1 MTELPEK
8 SRFAL
13 DEFIFMIGGQKRYSK
28 NTVRNYH
35 DSVHDWL
42 AWIVSAEMA
51 GGDFLKADKKTARSY
66 IAELSTKYSHS
77 SIHNKVSAI
86 RSFYKYLIRTGTTD
100 SDPFSLVKLPKKEKG
115 LPVFLPESSMPALLS
130 APRFDG
136 NNGLESKEDAMR
148 DALCIELL
156 YGAGLRVSELC
167 SLKWGDIDL
176 SSNIAKVLGKGSKIR
191 FCPFGEKAG
200 ELLKLW
206 RADFA
211 KSTDRDAVVL
221 TLKNGKP
228 VYPRYVQRML
238 KKYLAQTGLPSN
250 ITPHKLRHSFATHL
264 VNGGVDLR
272 ALQEMLGHASLST
285 TQIYTHLSTNKLLE
299 EYRNNHPRA

>member
-8 SRFAL
+8 SRSAL
-13 DEFIFMIGGQKRYSK
+13 DEFVFMIGGQRRYSK
-28 NTVRNYH
+28 NTVRNYT

-42 AWIVSAEMA
+42 EWIVSAEMA

-66 IAELSTKYSHS
+66 VAELSAKYSHS
-77 SIHNKVSAI
+77 STHNKVSAI
-86 RSFYKYLIRTGTTD
+86 RSFYKYLIRTGAAD
-100 SDPFSLVKLPKKEKG
+100 SDPFSLVKLPKKGKG

-136 NNGLESKEDAMR
+136 NNGLESKEEAMR

-176 SSNIAKVLGKGSKIR
+176 SANIAKVLGKGSKIR

-211 KSTDRDAVVL
+211 KSADFHSPVL
-221 TLKNGKP
+221 TLKNGKTI
-228 VYPRYVQRML
+228 YPQYVRRML

-272 ALQEMLGHASLST
+272 ALQEMLGHARLST
-285 TQIYTHLSTNKLLE
+285 TQIYTHLNTGKLLE

>member
-8 SRFAL
+8 SRAAL
-13 DEFIFMIGGQKRYSK
+13 DEFVFMIDGQRRYSK
-28 NTVRNYH
+28 NTVRNYT

-42 AWIVSAEMA
+42 AWIISAEMA

-66 IAELSTKYSHS
+66 VAELSAKYSHS

-86 RSFYKYLIRTGTTD
+86 RSFYKYLIRTGATD
-100 SDPFSLVKLPKKEKG
+100 SDPFSLVKLPKTEKG
-115 LPVFLPESSMPALLS
+115 LPVFLPESSMPTLLS

-136 NNGLESKEDAMR
+136 NNGLEPKEDAMR

-211 KSTDRDAVVL
+211 KSTDFHSTVL

-228 VYPRYVQRML
+228 VYPQYVRRML

-272 ALQEMLGHASLST
+272 ALQEMLGHARLST
-285 TQIYTHLSTNKLLE
+285 TQIYTHLNTSKLLE

>member
-8 SRFAL
+8 SRSAL
-13 DEFIFMIGGQKRYSK
+13 DEFVFMIGGQRRYSK
-28 NTVRNYH
+28 NTVRNYT

-66 IAELSTKYSHS
+66 VAELSAKYSHS

-86 RSFYKYLIRTGTTD
+86 RSFYKYLIRTGAAD
-100 SDPFSLVKLPKKEKG
+100 SDPFSLVKLPKKGKG

-136 NNGLESKEDAMR
+136 NNGLESKEEAMR
-148 DALCIELL
+148 DALCMELL

-176 SSNIAKVLGKGSKIR
+176 SANIAKVLGKGSKIR

-211 KSTDRDAVVL
+211 KSADFHSPVL
-221 TLKNGKP
+221 TLKNGKTI
-228 VYPRYVQRML
+228 YPQYVRRML

-272 ALQEMLGHASLST
+272 ALQEMLGHARLST
-285 TQIYTHLSTNKLLE
+285 TQIYTHLNTGKLLE